1 MNPTDAIGPLALPT
15 DRADAVSAQPHP
27 ASHDHLPPD
36 ARHVM
41 LHMPVD
47 VRSVSLAVI
56 AVIAV
61 IASLRWAS
69 DVLIPLALGL
79 MLSYALTPVVDGLY
93 RWRVPRPISAALIM
107 LAILGSLAGSAYWL
121 ADDATRLINS
131 LPQAA
136 QQLRKTLARAHGGGV
151 DAMAKVQEAATH
163 IERAAQDNAA
173 PPLRAPNGVTRV
185 QIERPKF
192 DLQSYLWTG
201 TVGLLALVGQFT
213 VVALITTFLLAS
225 GNTFRRK
232 LVKVVGK
239 RLSEK
244 KLTVQALDEIS
255 HNIQSYLLV
264 QLGTSVLVGVATGVA
279 FWWIGLEQAAVW
291 GVAAGVLNLV
301 PYIGS
306 IIVTGVSSMVAF
318 VQFGSLHGAVMI
330 GASSM
335 VIRGLCGF
343 LLAPWLASRAARMSP
358 VVVFVGVMAWGWL
371 WGVWGLLLGVP
382 ILMVLKSICD
392 RVDDLKPIGEL
403 LGR

>member
-1 MNPTDAIGPLALPT
+1 MEQTP
-15 DRADAVSAQPHP
+15 ADP
-27 ASHDHLPPD
+27 APRVL
-36 ARHVM
+36 

-56 AVIAV
+56 AVLAV

-69 DVLIPLALGL
+69 AVLIPLALGV
-79 MLSYALTPVVDGLY
+79 MLSYALTPVVDGLH
-93 RWRVPRPISAALIM
+93 RWRIPRPLSAALIM
-107 LAILGSLAGSAYWL
+107 VCIVGSLAGSAWWL

-136 QQLRKTLARAHGGGV
+136 QQLRKALANSHGGGV

-173 PPLRAPNGVTRV
+173 PPLRAPSGVTRV

-232 LVKVVGK
+232 LVKVVGT

-255 HNIQSYLLV
+255 VNIQRYLLV
-264 QLGTSVLVGVATGVA
+264 QLGTGVLVGLATGAA
-279 FWWIGLEQAAVW
+279 FAWIGLEQAAVW
-291 GVAAGVLNLV
+291 GVAAGVLSLV
-301 PYIGS
+301 PYIGG
-306 IIVTGVSSMVAF
+306 IAVTAVSTMVAF
-318 VQFGSLHGAVMI
+318 VQFGSLDGALLV
-330 GASSM
+330 AVSSM
-335 VIRGLCGF
+335 AIRGFCG
-343 LLAPWLASRAARMSP
+343 LLIGPWLSSRAARMSP
-358 VVVFVGVMAWGWL
+358 VVVFVGVLAWGWL

-382 ILMVLKSICD
+382 IMMVVKSVCD